1 MQGDNDSVVTEFIL
15 AGISGGPHVK
25 FALFGFLLAI
35 YLLTLVGNLLLI
47 LLTRVDL
54 QLHTPMYF
62 FLSNLSFLD
71 ICYITSNV
79 PQLMVHCLSKR
90 PAISLGS
97 CLAQMYISL
106 FLGITEFLL
115 LAVMAYDRWVAICKP
130 LRYTILMS
138 NRVCI
143 QLAAMSWGGGF
154 LLCMSDFL
162 AKQLRFC
169 GPNVINHFACELQ
182 AVLKLACSD
191 THSNQ
196 IVMFT
201 TSILVLLVP
210 FSFILVTYVRIIATV
225 LRIHST
231 QGQAKAFSTCA
242 SHLTVVALFYG
253 TAISV
258 YLRPQSKSSL
268 DQDKYIS
275 LFYGAVT
282 PILNPLIYSLRNKDV
297 KEALKKLRGAK
308 MNC

>member
-90 PAISLGS
+90 PAISLGR
-97 CLAQMYISL
+97 CLAQMYISR

-143 QLAAMSWGGGF
+143 QLAAMSWGGSF
-154 LLCMSDFL
+154 LLCTSDFL

-297 KEALKKLRGAK
+297 KEALK
-308 MNC
+308 